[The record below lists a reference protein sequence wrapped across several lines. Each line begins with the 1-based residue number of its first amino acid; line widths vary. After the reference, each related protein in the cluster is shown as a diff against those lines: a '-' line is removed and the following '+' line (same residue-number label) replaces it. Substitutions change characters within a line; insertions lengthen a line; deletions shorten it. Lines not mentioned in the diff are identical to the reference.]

1 MFKHIILIMAVLS
14 LSFGITAPAMAAEDG
29 NGVIEG
35 QLINRTEDG
44 SSVAD
49 QDVELKIYRND
60 SETDTSS
67 TSTNGEGKFV
77 FDGLS
82 AEREYS
88 YELTVTYQEADYK
101 SDRLY
106 FLGGETSLPVEIE
119 VYDSTTSPDAIK
131 IQQAHTIVYTDPET
145 LWVEEFFFFINE
157 SDHTYIG
164 TEGTI
169 GPGVRQTL
177 QFSLPENALEM
188 QPAGELMQCCVYGT
202 ETGFVDS
209 MPFFPGGK
217 EISYAYKIEYGP
229 EVHAFDWKVN
239 YPMAKYD
246 LLVQGTDSIISSDK
260 LIPDQPMDISGVL
273 FNHVYGNG
281 FTLGDTVVFEISGL
295 PEVDN
300 QNIILWVVL
309 AVVALVF
316 GFGIVL
322 FRRNKQAQPVR
333 VGSSLEQQKQK
344 LLVEIARLDDTFES
358 GGMSQT
364 AYKKMRTEK
373 KAQLLLLMQ
382 KVKGKSGSR

>member
-1 MFKHIILIMAVLS
+1 MFKRIVLFMAVLS
-14 LSFGITAPAMAAEDG
+14 LSFGITAPAMADEDG

-35 QLINRTEDG
+35 QLINRTEGG

-49 QDVELKIYRND
+49 QDIELTTYRND
-60 SETDTSS
+60 SETDSS
-67 TSTNGEGKFV
+67 SISTDEEGKFII
-77 FDGLS
+77 DGLS
-82 AEREYS
+82 TDREYS
-88 YELTVTYQEADYK
+88 YELTVNYQEADYQ

-106 FLGGETSLPVEIE
+106 FLGGENSLPVEIE

-131 IQQAHTIVYTDPET
+131 IQQAHTVVYTDQET
-145 LWVEEFFFFINE
+145 LWVEEFFLFINE
-157 SDHTYIG
+157 SDRTYIG
-164 TEGTI
+164 MEGTL

-188 QPAGELMQCCVYGT
+188 QPAGELMECCVYGT

-229 EVHAFDWKVN
+229 KVHTFAWKVN
-239 YPMAKYD
+239 YPIAKYD
-246 LLVQGTDSIISSDK
+246 LLVQGMDSVISSDW
-260 LIPDQPMDISGVL
+260 LTPDQPMDISGVL
-273 FNHVYGNG
+273 FNHVYGDD

-309 AVVALVF
+309 AVVALGF
-316 GFGIVL
+316 GFGFVL
-322 FRRNKQAQPVR
+322 FRRNKKVQPVR
-333 VGSSLEQQKQK
+333 VESNLEQQKQK

-358 GGMSQT
+358 GSMSQK
-364 AYKKMRTEK
+364 AYKRMRAEK
-373 KAQLLLLMQ
+373 KAQLLSLMQ
-382 KVKGKSGSR
+382 RAKGKSGKR